1 MLKKWKK
8 PVFFTIWPFL
18 EICRPKPR
26 KAENWGYLWIYPI
39 LMKFIKKKIDEPIAV
54 LDLKFDL
61 FDNYSEVKLFVKV
74 KFVIIIHIRHMW
86 RHSTSLFSRTVET
99 VIFELLGVIN
109 VIGPIFANFGL
120 NHCLNLDMIQR
131 SLEILTWASWE
142 PN

>member
-1 MLKKWKK
+1 MSSKAQKSRKLG
-8 PVFFTIWPFL
+8 VFMNLSDFD
-18 EICRPKPR
+18 EIHQ
-26 KAENWGYLWIYPI
+26 
-39 LMKFIKKKIDEPIAV
+39 KKIDEPIAV

-74 KFVIIIHIRHMW
+74 KFVIIIHIRHMR

-99 VIFELLGVIN
+99 VIFGLLGVVN

-131 SLEILTWASWE
+131 LLEILA
-142 PN
+142 

>member
-18 EICRPKPR
+18 EICRPKPW

-39 LMKFIKKKIDEPIAV
+39 LTKFIKKKIDEPIAV

-74 KFVIIIHIRHMW
+74 KFVIIIHIRHMR

-109 VIGPIFANFGL
+109 VIGPIFADFGL
-120 NHCLNLDMIQR
+120 NHCENLHMIHR
-131 SLEILTWASWE
+131 PVKYLASASWG